1 MTKRHVEPKLVAT
14 AAAFDDFLDDIE
26 GVDRL
31 AIDTEANSMH
41 AYRARLCL
49 IQCSDATRDWILD
62 PLAGFDLD
70 PFFAILEDPDIEKI
84 FHDAEFDILLLSRE
98 HDVRLRGLFDT
109 KVAASALGEEQFGL
123 ASLVHRRFG
132 AKLDKTQQRS
142 DWGKRP
148 LDESQVRYAAEDTH
162 YLLELASQLV
172 EELDDADAI
181 RWELARAEFRRLK
194 RLRSKEEPK
203 NPDAW
208 LRIKGSNLLAPK
220 ELVVLRELWRWR
232 ESVAEKRD
240 LPPFK
245 VLGNAQLLAI
255 TRARPTDLEGL
266 ARIDGVA
273 GRPLERYGA
282 IWVRILESL
291 RDHPGLNRP
300 VEPERSSAERRE
312 GREDGEVFERLKRWR
327 KRVADT
333 TRIDASLVLHREVL
347 ERVSKLRPR
356 PSTRAELEATGDF
369 EEWRLDAFAEGLLA
383 AIAGQGSGAGDRG
396 SSDRGRRK
404 PANSRAKKNAKTT
417 GRGRAASKP
426 SKRRRSE

>member
-14 AAAFDDFLDDIE
+14 AAAFEDFLDDIE

-49 IQCSDATRDWILD
+49 IQCSDATCDWILD

-70 PFFAILEDPDIEKI
+70 PFFAILEDPDVEKI

-109 KVAASALGEEQFGL
+109 KVAASALGEQQFGL

-132 AKLDKTQQRS
+132 ANLDKTQQRS

-162 YLLELASQLV
+162 YLLELASQL
-172 EELDDADAI
+172 EAELDDADAL
-181 RWELARAEFRRLK
+181 RWELVRAEFRRLE

-203 NPDAW
+203 DPDAW
-208 LRIKGSNLLAPK
+208 LRVKGTNLLGPK
-220 ELVVLRELWRWR
+220 ELIVLRELWRWR

-255 TRARPTDLEGL
+255 ARARPTDLEGL
-266 ARIDGVA
+266 GRIDGVA
-273 GRPLERYGA
+273 GRPLERYGS
-282 IWVRILESL
+282 IWLRILESL
-291 RDHPGLNRP
+291 RDHPGLSRP
-300 VEPERSSAERRE
+300 VEPERSTAQRRE
-312 GREDGEVFERLKRWR
+312 AREDGEVFERLKRWR

-333 TRIDASLVLHREVL
+333 TRTDASLVLHREVL

-369 EEWRLDAFAEGLLA
+369 EDWRLDAYAEGLLA
-383 AIAGQGSGAGDRG
+383 AIAGQGPAA
-396 SSDRGRRK
+396 SDSGRRK
-404 PANSRAKKNAKTT
+404 PAKARTKNAKNT
-417 GRGRAASKP
+417 GRGRAASK
-426 SKRRRSE
+426 SGKRHRSE